1 MVFTNGIDRCQNEDA
16 EKEFLNTNI
25 QIEETLLQKPNCI
38 EMLMSARTYPLCM
51 ATYKVSEIYFKQNT
65 GAIEK
70 VIGEEAKD
78 GWELHTLS
86 TYSSI
91 NDGWKKAHA
100 VIVFSKD

>member
-1 MVFTNGIDRCQNEDA
+1 MT
-16 EKEFLNTNI
+16 
-25 QIEETLLQKPNCI
+25 
-38 EMLMSARTYPLCM
+38 
-51 ATYKVSEIYFKQNT
+51 TYKVSEVYFKRNI

-70 VIGEEAKD
+70 VMSEEAKD

-86 TYSSI
+86 TYSTF

>member
-16 EKEFLNTNI
+16 EKEFLNTNT

-38 EMLMSARTYPLCM
+38 EMLMSARTYPSCM

-70 VIGEEAKD
+70 VISEEAKD
-78 GWELHTLS
+78 GWKLHTLS

-100 VIVFSKD
+100 VIVYSKE

>member
-1 MVFTNGIDRCQNEDA
+1 
-16 EKEFLNTNI
+16 
-25 QIEETLLQKPNCI
+25 
-38 EMLMSARTYPLCM
+38 M

-70 VIGEEAKD
+70 VISEEAKD

-100 VIVFSKD
+100 VIVFSKE